1 MVVSHRTNMSRRCL
15 HLALLGAA
23 SACSDWIMDDAYGLS
38 VRTMDLGDGPSF
50 SLRTQPRGHK
60 AAVANLP
67 PAKYGHIIS
76 VGANV
81 SHATKLQQHV
91 EGTLPTDDM
100 AFAGLNEAGLSCDLH
115 ALLNSSYPP
124 LSTAVGKKNIMLYYF
139 CNWALAQFDTAAAVK
154 AALSSGGVHLW
165 GPAAME
171 DDGVHFVVR
180 DSTGRGLAVEFMD
193 KSTLAYDD
201 LNDGETGVGVF
212 TNEPPFPWQLANVRH
227 YRWKQSLA
235 RPATAM
241 PGAWYPD
248 ERFLRVYLTKSAM
261 PAPASYQ
268 EAVQHALRVS
278 WLKVP
283 STLFEDTAPSA
294 RLVAHGP
301 GRANPLESAASAAQ
315 KLAWP

>member
-1 MVVSHRTNMSRRCL
+1 MSRPCL

-23 SACSDWIMDDAYGLS
+23 SACSDWIMDDDYGLS

-60 AAVANLP
+60 AAVAANLP

-91 EGTLPTDDM
+91 EGTLPTDEM
-100 AFAGLNEAGLSCDLH
+100 AFAGMNEAGLSCDLH

-154 AALSSGGVHLW
+154 AALSSGDVHLW

-283 STLFEDTAPSA
+283 STLFGDTAPSA
-294 RLVAHGP
+294 RLVAPTAQAAPTRSRAQPQPLRSLP
-301 GRANPLESAASAAQ
+301 GLSERRR
-315 KLAWP
+315 